1 MNTPFSTI
9 FLVLQGTPSSS
20 NATLI
25 NEEIVEWL
33 SQYPPQHINVTLYD
47 INECIYIYNSIL
59 ENRNNIEFING
70 KVKEILDKCNIKTIE
85 YGTGWK
91 IV

>member
-1 MNTPFSTI
+1 MEKLRLYIEKWIDGKKVKN
-9 FLVLQGTPSSS
+9 
-20 NATLI
+20 
-25 NEEIVEWL
+25 
-33 SQYPPQHINVTLYD
+33 INVTLYD

-70 KVKEILDKCNIKTIE
+70 KVKKILDICNIKTIE

>member
-1 MNTPFSTI
+1 MEKLRLYIEKWIDGKKVKN
-9 FLVLQGTPSSS
+9 
-20 NATLI
+20 
-25 NEEIVEWL
+25 
-33 SQYPPQHINVTLYD
+33 INVTLYD

-85 YGTGWK
+85 YGIGWE
-91 IV
+91 

>member
-1 MNTPFSTI
+1 MEKLRLYIEKWIDGKKVKN
-9 FLVLQGTPSSS
+9 
-20 NATLI
+20 
-25 NEEIVEWL
+25 
-33 SQYPPQHINVTLYD
+33 INVTLYD

>member
-1 MNTPFSTI
+1 MEKLRLYIEKWIDGKKVKN
-9 FLVLQGTPSSS
+9 
-20 NATLI
+20 
-25 NEEIVEWL
+25 
-33 SQYPPQHINVTLYD
+33 INVTLYD

-70 KVKEILDKCNIKTIE
+70 KVKKILDICNIKTIE
-85 YGTGWK
+85 YGIGWK

>member
-1 MNTPFSTI
+1 MEKLRLYI
-9 FLVLQGTPSSS
+9 EKWIDGKKVKG
-20 NATLI
+20 
-25 NEEIVEWL
+25 
-33 SQYPPQHINVTLYD
+33 INVTLYD
-47 INECIYIYNSIL
+47 IDECIYIYNSIL

-85 YGTGWK
+85 YGIGWK

>member
-1 MNTPFSTI
+1 MEKLRLYIEKWIDGKKVKN
-9 FLVLQGTPSSS
+9 
-20 NATLI
+20 
-25 NEEIVEWL
+25 
-33 SQYPPQHINVTLYD
+33 INVTLYD

-85 YGTGWK
+85 YGIGWK

>member
-1 MNTPFSTI
+1 MEKLRLYIEKWIDGKKVKN
-9 FLVLQGTPSSS
+9 
-20 NATLI
+20 
-25 NEEIVEWL
+25 
-33 SQYPPQHINVTLYD
+33 INVTLYD

-85 YGTGWK
+85 YGIGCK

>member
-1 MNTPFSTI
+1 MEKLRLYIEKWIDGKKVKN
-9 FLVLQGTPSSS
+9 
-20 NATLI
+20 
-25 NEEIVEWL
+25 
-33 SQYPPQHINVTLYD
+33 INVTLYD

-59 ENRNNIEFING
+59 EDRNNIEFITG
-70 KVKEILDKCNIKTIE
+70 KVKEILDKCNIKTVE

>member
-1 MNTPFSTI
+1 MEKLRLYIEKWIDGKKVKN
-9 FLVLQGTPSSS
+9 
-20 NATLI
+20 
-25 NEEIVEWL
+25 
-33 SQYPPQHINVTLYD
+33 INVTLYD

-70 KVKEILDKCNIKTIE
+70 KVKEILDKCNIKTVE